1 VAVLRPSGEL
11 DLATSDT
18 FRRDLRAALAGD
30 PDRLV
35 VDLADVSFLDS
46 SGIAVLVS
54 AFKAQRERQAELL
67 VVNPQPIVQRA
78 LELVGLGTL
87 IAAEDT

>member
-11 DLATSDT
+11 DLATSDA
-18 FRRDLRAALAGD
+18 FRRDLRAALAGE
-30 PDRLV
+30 PERLV

-54 AFKAQRERQAELL
+54 AFKAQRERQAQLE

>member
-1 VAVLRPSGEL
+1 MAVLRPSGEL

>member
-11 DLATSDT
+11 DLATSEP
-18 FRRDLRAALAGD
+18 FRREVQAV
-30 PDRLV
+30 LV
-35 VDLADVSFLDS
+35 AEPAELVFDLADVSFLDS
-46 SGIAVLVS
+46 SGIAVLAS
-54 AFKAQRERQAELL
+54 ALKAQRSRAAGLA

-87 IAAEDT
+87 ITRED